1 MLREI
6 KLYTDV
12 EEEYYTLQRFV
23 TKKLDMEESAKQ
35 ILNDFQANYV
45 EGLNEDE
52 FLSISAYNSNWQSR
66 IPSKNDKNLNLQ
78 LGFRYDSG
86 LNKTNITI
94 GSPIIVTEY

>member
-1 MLREI
+1 M
-6 KLYTDV
+6 YTDV